1 MARGMAAMGFSLV
14 VIPQDRRVARRRGM
28 NYVYRP
34 SSKSLP
40 GRVGMVLKD
49 TARARVPR
57 TRDDIVSRR

>member
-1 MARGMAAMGFSLV
+1 MGFSLV
-14 VIPQDRRVARRRGM
+14 VIPQDRRVARRREM

-34 SSKSLP
+34 SKSLP

-57 TRDDIVSRR
+57 TRDDTVSRR

>member
-1 MARGMAAMGFSLV
+1 MGFSLV

-57 TRDDIVSRR
+57 TRDDTVSRR